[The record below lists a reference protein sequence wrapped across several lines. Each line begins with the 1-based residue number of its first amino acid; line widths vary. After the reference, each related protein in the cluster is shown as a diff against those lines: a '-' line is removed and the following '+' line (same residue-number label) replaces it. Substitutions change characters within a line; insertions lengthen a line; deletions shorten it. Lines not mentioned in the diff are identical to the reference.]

1 MHIRNVFF
9 SLNFTYLTYKI
20 QKSIL
25 FIIFFQCKDHLTK
38 YIYLFT
44 SPLLSIYYPIY
55 ICIMYEDGSI
65 QKSSGIEM
73 AARLAIYLYSSLS
86 IYICMYMESYKIFI
100 CLIFYK
106 VDVFTWRPT
115 LWLRLRMVLEVQ
127 RLYVVSILSI
137 YNLHI
142 YHLEC

>member
-25 FIIFFQCKDHLTK
+25 FTIFFQCKDHLTK

-65 QKSSGIEM
+65 WKSTGIEL
-73 AARLAIYLYSSLS
+73 AARLAIYLHMNVHGVLQKKVAVRSLS
-86 IYICMYMESYKIFI
+86 IFIPI

-106 VDVFTWRPT
+106 VDVFIWRPT
-115 LWLRLRMVLEVQ
+115 GWLRLRMVLEV
-127 RLYVVSILSI
+127 
-137 YNLHI
+137 
-142 YHLEC
+142 